1 MTLNQDN
8 GNGGLDY
15 LNIKQRRFRANVLAK
30 SKDISELISI
40 IDKSTEYEMWNT
52 DDDEEMSNEIIP
64 ISRLFMEKD
73 LEYFNGIY
81 AECYAEENK
90 DFYKRLDSL
99 SMDDISK
106 ITIEQQRAYH
116 GGDLWSHSQSYDCAN
131 GKLEYEKYVEPPE
144 DEG

>member
-64 ISRLFMEKD
+64 ISR
-73 LEYFNGIY
+73 
-81 AECYAEENK
+81 
-90 DFYKRLDSL
+90 
-99 SMDDISK
+99 
-106 ITIEQQRAYH
+106 
-116 GGDLWSHSQSYDCAN
+116 
-131 GKLEYEKYVEPPE
+131 
-144 DEG
+144 